1 MKIPIK
7 TPEEIEKLRASAK
20 LLSKTFKEVE
30 SELRAGLTTQYIDEI
45 VEGFITTAGAIPA
58 FKGYNGF
65 PASACISVDC
75 EVVHGI
81 PDERRIEDGQIV
93 SIDIGVNLDGYF
105 SDACKTYPIGEISE
119 EKKLLLKST
128 RTALHR
134 GIKKCRS
141 GNRLSDISHAIQT
154 YVESKGYSVV
164 RDLVGHGIGK
174 ELHEP
179 PQIPNFGAPRKGPK
193 LVPGMVFA
201 IEPMVNIGVPS
212 IEIMSDGW
220 TIKTADRKPSG
231 HFEHTVLIT
240 EGKPEILTSGLDD
253 TSIGDSNGERS
264 AN

>member
-7 TPEEIEKLRASAK
+7 TPEEIDKLRESAQ
-20 LLSKTFKEVE
+20 LLTKTFREVE
-30 SELRAGLTTQYIDEI
+30 SELKIGITTQYIDDI
-45 VEGFITTAGAIPA
+45 VEGVIKTAGGRPA

-65 PASACISVDC
+65 PASACISIDC

-81 PDERRIEDGQIV
+81 PDERQLENGQIV
-93 SIDIGVNLDGYF
+93 SIDIGVDLNGYY
-105 SDACKTYPIGEISE
+105 SDASKTYPVGEISD
-119 EKKLLLKST
+119 EKKMLVKTT

-164 RDLVGHGIGK
+164 RDLVGHGIGTA
-174 ELHEP
+174 LHEP
-179 PQIPNFGAPRKGPK
+179 PQIPNYGPPRKGPK
-193 LVPGMVFA
+193 LEPGMVFA
-201 IEPMVNIGVPS
+201 IEPMVNIGAS
-212 IEIMSDGW
+212 AIEIMSDGW
-220 TIKTADRKPSG
+220 TVKTADRKPSG

-240 EGKPEILTSGLDD
+240 DGKPEILTLGIEDS
-253 TSIGDSNGERS
+253 SIGDLNGERS